1 MEGRVSTNPG
11 RRWPVDLPLAVNCTP
26 GQQAPVGDA
35 MPSSRRTGHTAEHP
49 ALPGKAVPL
58 WTKGSEAPQ
67 PPPLPWRGQEPRT
80 LVALESA
87 VLCEGGGALARREAV
102 PMPPASC
109 LPHPAWPPP
118 PGPVPGFSPASVEVA
133 EESLRKLGSLCERP
147 RDTRQPL
154 PSSDAA
160 MGKAARGQVGGRHR
174 IRAS

>member
-1 MEGRVSTNPG
+1 MDPSLGQSTVPQG
-11 RRWPVDLPLAVNCTP
+11 SKPLLGMRCPAAGEQGILQSAQLYP
-26 GQQAPVGDA
+26 AKRFLSGQRAPKR
-35 MPSSRRTGHTAEHP
+35 PS
-49 ALPGKAVPL
+49 
-58 WTKGSEAPQ
+58 
-67 PPPLPWRGQEPRT
+67 PPLPWWGQEPRT
-80 LVALESA
+80 LVAPESA

>member
-11 RRWPVDLPLAVNCTP
+11 RRWPVDLPLGSQLHPRATSPCW
-26 GQQAPVGDA
+26 GCDAQQPANRA
-35 MPSSRRTGHTAEHP
+35 YCRAPSSTRQSGSSLDKGLRSAP
-49 ALPGKAVPL
+49 APPSRGGDRSHGPWWRLNRPFSVKA
-58 WTKGSEAPQ
+58 
-67 PPPLPWRGQEPRT
+67 
-80 LVALESA
+80 
-87 VLCEGGGALARREAV
+87 GGALARREAV

>member
-1 MEGRVSTNPG
+1 MAR
-11 RRWPVDLPLAVNCTP
+11 
-26 GQQAPVGDA
+26 GD
-35 MPSSRRTGHTAEHP
+35 M
-49 ALPGKAVPL
+49 
-58 WTKGSEAPQ
+58 
-67 PPPLPWRGQEPRT
+67 
-80 LVALESA
+80 
-87 VLCEGGGALARREAV
+87 V

-147 RDTRQPL
+147 RDTRQLL

-160 MGKAARGQVGGRHR
+160 MGKATQGQVGGRCG

>member
-1 MEGRVSTNPG
+1 M
-11 RRWPVDLPLAVNCTP
+11 
-26 GQQAPVGDA
+26 AP
-35 MPSSRRTGHTAEHP
+35 
-49 ALPGKAVPL
+49 
-58 WTKGSEAPQ
+58 
-67 PPPLPWRGQEPRT
+67 
-80 LVALESA
+80 ESA